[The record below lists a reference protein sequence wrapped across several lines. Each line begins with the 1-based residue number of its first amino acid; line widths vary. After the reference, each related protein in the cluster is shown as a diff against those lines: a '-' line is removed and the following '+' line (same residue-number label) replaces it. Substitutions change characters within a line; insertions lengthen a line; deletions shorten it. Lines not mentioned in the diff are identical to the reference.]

1 MNLIILSIFW
11 GLGPEYG
18 TTEAGWKGV
27 CLEADRLGDLHLKIK
42 DNLCNDVT
50 TQIKSWQ
57 KESYHKVCCNL
68 NFLIKKINV
77 FFLVNDAN

>member
-1 MNLIILSIFW
+1 MHGFIEFRF
-11 GLGPEYG
+11 LGPEYG

-57 KESYHKVCCNL
+57 KESYHKVCSGFFWLLVENECL
-68 NFLIKKINV
+68 V
-77 FFLVNDAN
+77 F